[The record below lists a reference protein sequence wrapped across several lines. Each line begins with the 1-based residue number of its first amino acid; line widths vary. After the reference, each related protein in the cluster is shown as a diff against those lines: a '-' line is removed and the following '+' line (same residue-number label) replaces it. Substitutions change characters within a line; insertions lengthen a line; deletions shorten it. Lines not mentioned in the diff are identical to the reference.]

1 MINKIKKQLEKF
13 HKELSEAF
21 ENSEKMEQLY
31 ATNIKIT
38 MGSQTFEL
46 PFAPDTVEIVT
57 EALCYNIFTIAKVRH
72 KDLRTSALDPS
83 YKIN

>member
-21 ENSEKMEQLY
+21 ENSEKMDQLY
-31 ATNIKIT
+31 ATNITIT

-46 PFAPDTVEIVT
+46 PFTPDTVEIVT
-57 EALCYNIFTIAKVRH
+57 EALLQYCSNEEM
-72 KDLRTSALDPS
+72 
-83 YKIN
+83 

>member
-1 MINKIKKQLEKF
+1 MIDKIKKQLEDF

-21 ENSEKMEQLY
+21 ENGEKMDQLY
-31 ATNIKIT
+31 ATNITIT

-57 EALCYNIFTIAKVRH
+57 ETLLQYIHDSENEA
-72 KDLRTSALDPS
+72 
-83 YKIN
+83 